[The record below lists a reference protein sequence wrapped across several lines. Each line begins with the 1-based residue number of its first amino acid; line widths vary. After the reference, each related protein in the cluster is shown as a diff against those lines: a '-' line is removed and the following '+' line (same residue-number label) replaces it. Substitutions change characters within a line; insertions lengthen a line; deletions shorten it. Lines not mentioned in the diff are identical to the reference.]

1 MGGILGRRPQRAD
14 SLADCLADRLAN
26 RRAADRRL
34 ALFPALVTTGSLGL
48 ALVLFF
54 QSTVPALK
62 ERQELLQ
69 VERHHLELQRQL
81 IREATGFALRRTALS
96 RDIQTLLLELDR
108 QGVYPAEF
116 LAELRSGATTFAASA
131 GRQ

>member
-34 ALFPALVTTGSLGL
+34 ALFPALVTAGSLVCGV
-48 ALVLFF
+48 VLFF

-131 GRQ
+131 VPQ

>member
-81 IREATGFALRRTALS
+81 VRGR
-96 RDIQTLLLELDR
+96 
-108 QGVYPAEF
+108 
-116 LAELRSGATTFAASA
+116 A
-131 GRQ
+131 G

>member
-1 MGGILGRRPQRAD
+1 MGGILGRRPQWAD

-34 ALFPALVTTGSLGL
+34 ALFPALVTAGSLVCGV
-48 ALVLFF
+48 VLFF

-69 VERHHLELQRQL
+69 VERHHLQLQRQL
-81 IREATGFALRRTALS
+81 TREATGFALRRTALS

-131 GRQ
+131 VPQ